1 MKIQLNIYDFSIF
14 FDALSIIFSYSIF
27 VSLIELLFSCSCF
40 IYDLFVENS
49 LTIGGGDPPNSL
61 ESDPLNSL

>member
-27 VSLIELLFSCSCF
+27 VSLKMRRYCF
-40 IYDLFVENS
+40 LRWALGI
-49 LTIGGGDPPNSL
+49 
-61 ESDPLNSL
+61 